1 LYDIF
6 AAIIEMWNEII
17 QGSRPEFLNHLGN
30 SILNPEAHDLEQYL
44 SGENSS
50 NKRTEIEYRVIEKVD
65 VFQYFIKTVIEFIF
79 RDRNTLELLYK
90 IKNKAQADLKF
101 INSIYLNLNFLFII
115 TNIALNIFPLF

>member
-1 LYDIF
+1 MYDIF

-30 SILNPEAHDLEQYL
+30 SILNPETHDLEQYL
-44 SGENSS
+44 LGENLS
-50 NKRTEIEYRVIEKVD
+50 NKRVEIEYRVIEKVD
-65 VFQYFIKTVIEFIF
+65 AFQYFIKTVIEFIF

-101 INSIYLNLNFLFII
+101 INSIYLNLNFLFDLLVYKSLI
-115 TNIALNIFPLF
+115 NHY